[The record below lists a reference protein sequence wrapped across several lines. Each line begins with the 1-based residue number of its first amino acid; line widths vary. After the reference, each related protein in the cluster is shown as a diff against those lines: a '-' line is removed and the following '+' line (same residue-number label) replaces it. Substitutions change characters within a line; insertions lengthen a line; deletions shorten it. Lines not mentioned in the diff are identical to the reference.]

1 MPRSDF
7 LCPAAAAFA
16 WYNSIFSACV
26 SALHLSG
33 LFLIPFQKC
42 AQASFSVSVIIPQR
56 YMQPEKRQK
65 IKKFNGK
72 FATVKLFT
80 IHLPDKRNNNMTPEE
95 ICTQHGI
102 MPETLRKRFKTA
114 WPGRAFS
121 SSLVL
126 TEEESQKL
134 TEKKVA
140 GKRKAES
147 GKAPTESLPEKVAEP
162 EIRPVSIMPEILHIP
177 AAEQRKEPEK
187 KKESRAVPWLLSAVI
202 FSDLLMVAVGLWLL
216 LAWVGVVVSI
226 MVVASIL
233 AAKELS
239 GNADTLGTS
248 NAAIFVSFL
257 LSCAG
262 AFLHYNTLANELN
275 IDTVQIGSQPVVCWC
290 ISITISGLSFA
301 ALWMTRNMTAEKM
314 FL

>member
-1 MPRSDF
+1 ME
-7 LCPAAAAFA
+7 
-16 WYNSIFSACV
+16 
-26 SALHLSG
+26 
-33 LFLIPFQKC
+33 Q
-42 AQASFSVSVIIPQR
+42 Q
-56 YMQPEKRQK
+56 
-65 IKKFNGK
+65 
-72 FATVKLFT
+72 
-80 IHLPDKRNNNMTPEE
+80 TPET
-95 ICTQHGI
+95 ICNQHGI

-121 SSLVL
+121 SSMPLDVD
-126 TEEESQKL
+126 EVRHL

-147 GKAPTESLPEKVAEP
+147 AKAPSESLPEKKA
-162 EIRPVSIMPEILHIP
+162 IMMPESKAESLPEKMPETETIP
-177 AAEQRKEPEK
+177 KEEETATK
-187 KKESRAVPWLLSAVI
+187 KKESRAVPRLLSAVI
-202 FSDLLMVAVGLWLL
+202 FSDLLMVTVGLWLL
-216 LAWVGVVVSI
+216 LGLVGVVVSV